1 MDPTYIK
8 PFISSIQH
16 VFATMLQLHV
26 TVKEPYLKANNTTQH
41 DVSGIIGM
49 TGDVVGTVVLAFP
62 QSTAQ
67 NLVNL
72 FSGGE
77 VEYGTADFADAVGE
91 LVNMVTGNA
100 KALFKDKKASIS
112 CPSVVIG
119 GAHRVASQSAVP
131 CVVIPCSTE
140 CGDVLIEIALRNA
153 PASATATTASKPAT
167 TELAQPNFSRSQP

>member
-1 MDPTYIK
+1 MDSTYIK

-16 VFATMLQLHV
+16 VFATMLQLRV
-26 TVKEPYLKANNTTQH
+26 TVKEPYLKADTTTQH

-62 QSTAQ
+62 QNTAQ

-72 FSGGE
+72 FTGGS
-77 VEYGTADFADAVGE
+77 VEYGTGDFADAVGE
-91 LVNMVTGNA
+91 LVNMVAGNA

-119 GAHRVASQSAVP
+119 GNHRVANQSNVP
-131 CVVIPCSTE
+131 CVVIPCHTE
-140 CGDVLIEIALRNA
+140 CGDVLIEIALRLANA
-153 PASATATTASKPAT
+153 TDG
-167 TELAQPNFSRSQP
+167 QPSHKAAAAA

>member
-49 TGDVVGTVVLAFP
+49 TGDVVGMLWCSRSPSPPRRTWSTSSAAARW
-62 QSTAQ
+62 STAPR
-67 NLVNL
+67 
-72 FSGGE
+72 
-77 VEYGTADFADAVGE
+77 DFADAVGE

-119 GAHRVASQSAVP
+119 GSHRVANQSAVP

-140 CGDVLIEIALRNA
+140 CG
-153 PASATATTASKPAT
+153 TC
-167 TELAQPNFSRSQP
+167 

>member
-8 PFISSIQH
+8 PFVSSIQH
-16 VFATMLQLHV
+16 VFATMLQLNV
-26 TVKEPYLKANNTTQH
+26 TVKEPYLKADTAKSH

-72 FSGGE
+72 FTGGQ
-77 VEYGTADFADAVGE
+77 VEYGTPDFADAVGE

-119 GAHRVASQSAVP
+119 GNHRVANQSAVP

-140 CGDVLIEIALRNA
+140 CGDVLIEIALR
-153 PASATATTASKPAT
+153 PASGITVSSTSITTPA
-167 TELAQPNFSRSQP
+167 AA